1 MDDLDY
7 GDNCL
12 SISVLETQ
20 AKVMLGS
27 PNSTMVS
34 DLYLLMMFIMMV
46 IMITMLLVILVS
58 VFG

>member
-1 MDDLDY
+1 MEVKVIIVLV
-7 GDNCL
+7 
-12 SISVLETQ
+12 SVFW
-20 AKVMLGS
+20 KVMLGS